1 MTSTQITTTRIRA
14 RGSAISSFFNWM
26 CVFAVVEMTPPAIA
40 NIGWRVF
47 IIFAVFNALWVPL
60 VYAFFPETKGLEL
73 EDVDHIFEKG
83 GVIGYAHNEIHVSGS
98 AWAGSHSSAST
109 KPRMP

>member
-1 MTSTQITTTRIRA
+1 
-14 RGSAISSFFNWM
+14 M

-40 NIGWRVF
+40 NISWRVF
-47 IIFAVFNALWVPL
+47 IIFAIFNALWVPL

-83 GVIGYAHNEIHVSGS
+83 GFTGGV
-98 AWAGSHSSAST
+98 WSSPGGRTVERRRITRDVEEREGEEKGKAETDVRIEDSVAER
-109 KPRMP
+109 KEKGRI

>member
-1 MTSTQITTTRIRA
+1 
-14 RGSAISSFFNWM
+14 M

-83 GVIGYAHNEIHVSGS
+83 GITGGVWGS
-98 AWAGSHSSAST
+98 PGGRTIERRRIARDVEDAEKREKDDVEVRVDESREKSLE
-109 KPRMP
+109 R

>member
-1 MTSTQITTTRIRA
+1 
-14 RGSAISSFFNWM
+14 M

-40 NIGWRVF
+40 NIDWRVF

-73 EDVDHIFEKG
+73 EDVEENPRLDLLAIEG
-83 GVIGYAHNEIHVSGS
+83 GKVGVVY
-98 AWAGSHSSAST
+98 
-109 KPRMP
+109 PRHYDG